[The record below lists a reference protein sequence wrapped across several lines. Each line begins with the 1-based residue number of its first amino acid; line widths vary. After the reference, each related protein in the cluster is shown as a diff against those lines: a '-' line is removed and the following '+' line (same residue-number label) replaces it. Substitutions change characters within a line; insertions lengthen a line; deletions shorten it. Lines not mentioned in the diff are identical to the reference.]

1 MYKIRQLIRL
11 YADGRGSKFIS
22 STTGIARN
30 TVKKY
35 LVQFVTL
42 GLSLQDIEK
51 ITDGQLASIFLP
63 EKPVEVIPRVVQLEK
78 MLPELV
84 VMLRRRGITK
94 SMVYEHY
101 AKRCPDG
108 FKHAAFGERLNA
120 YIGMTKPSMRVPH
133 KVGDKLFIDFTG
145 KKLQIVDKQTGETTD
160 VEVFVAILGCSQ
172 QTFVMAVASQD
183 ALILDDFG
191 VQPLDNQSRS
201 LLLDIIEDRHGKRS
215 TIITSQVPVKKW
227 HEVIGE
233 ETLADA
239 ILDRIVH
246 QSIRIELY
254 GESLRKKQRTGIGK
268 SE

>member
-1 MYKIRQLIRL
+1 MNKE
-11 YADGRGSKFIS
+11 S
-22 STTGIARN
+22 
-30 TVKKY
+30 
-35 LVQFVTL
+35 
-42 GLSLQDIEK
+42 
-51 ITDGQLASIFLP
+51 
-63 EKPVEVIPRVVQLEK
+63 LEK
-78 MLPELV
+78 MSRMRLLGMHHAFKNCIENNQADAFTNDEMIHHLV
-84 VMLRRRGITK
+84 QSEWDDRQHRSVQRNLKSAHFRYSASLEQLDYTEERGLDKNQVQRLSTCEFIK
-94 SMVYEHY
+94 
-101 AKRCPDG
+101 K
-108 FKHAAFGERLNA
+108 GE
-120 YIGMTKPSMRVPH
+120 
-133 KVGDKLFIDFTG
+133 DLFITGSTGTG
-145 KKLQIVDKQTGETTD
+145 KSYLASAIGQQACLLGLKVLYTNVAKLM
-160 VEVFVAILGCSQ
+160 SQ
-172 QTFVMAVASQD
+172 LKMAKADGAHLKELARIEKQD